1 MGDSPTPARQSLEPA
16 PQCFPEAE
24 AVVHGGDV
32 WQIAERLGIPASDLL
47 DFSANINP
55 RGLPHRARQVLARD
69 AGDPQLPGRYPDP
82 NASRLRDGLSKQLGV
97 SRDAIVVGPGA
108 EALLTPIMRC
118 VGANRALV
126 PIPSFSEYRRV
137 CSRERIEF
145 IPFPLDRGESFQV
158 SVDRFCA
165 RIEAVTP
172 GLVLLNNPH
181 NPSGALLQAKEVR
194 RIAETAISVG
204 ATLVLDEAFIDYAP
218 EATLIREAAEK
229 LSLIVIRSLTKFY
242 GCPALRV
249 GYAVAHPAAIRSI
262 RSYLPTWPVTQ
273 FALDALSEA
282 VTDVEFAETSLRE
295 NATERERLASA
306 LAALGLVVF
315 SSAAN
320 YLLLELR
327 DNMPS
332 ASELRE
338 RLIAAHRIAIRNC
351 DSYEGLAHGRFVR
364 VAVRSAAD
372 NDRLIGALQRE
383 LT

>member
-1 MGDSPTPARQSLEPA
+1 
-16 PQCFPEAE
+16 
-24 AVVHGGDV
+24 
-32 WQIAERLGIPASDLL
+32 
-47 DFSANINP
+47 
-55 RGLPHRARQVLARD
+55 
-69 AGDPQLPGRYPDP
+69 
-82 NASRLRDGLSKQLGV
+82 LSKQLGV

-249 GYAVAHPAAIRSI
+249 GYAVAHPDAIRSI